1 MSSRSNFSPGGAG
14 SMKSNVNVNLNTAGG
29 NKKQGITSRVTTDAW
44 TNSSIQSDSNGMNRN
59 IVFTQNQLGGVGVGR
74 SMFKGVSNG
83 ADGSSNKGPYFY
95 GGKDYLEFPKAQGFE
110 SFPYGLSAS
119 NGNNKIQV
127 TTTGVLL
134 TTGISSIML
143 NDTIDIIGNMSCSG
157 TIDVPGMNT
166 TVVDTANDNNM
177 SIASSQTTGVL
188 NIGTGLRTTTG
199 SGGGINIGT
208 GAGAI
213 PIVIGSEQSSTSLRG
228 TVNVVTKLTS
238 PTYDASDV
246 GVAMTIGSNL
256 TTGSLAIGGTQTGNI
271 SLGAGQTTGILNI
284 GTGSRTTSGNG
295 GAINIGTGENV
306 TAPINIGGGTSSS
319 GSINIGHIGATGTS
333 TVNINTSTAGSHP
346 VNIGSTSAL
355 TTIGGDLTVNE
366 RLTPNKGITCPTI
379 SPTLDK
385 TNLLY
390 TYTFN
395 TTSSS
400 STAVGTTYLYSPTS
414 NSTGA
419 GNYLNAGIYA
429 VFVNSVA
436 YEIGGPSTGS
446 CSYTLGV
453 CYGTVTGS
461 LSTSTQYGTGT
472 VTNVSKSL
480 IYQRLGTNNI
490 RIGNNLAGTFTLTS
504 TNFVNIQIIK
514 EITVAFTL
522 GNFWTSVDGL
532 IIRIG

>member
-127 TTTGVLL
+127 TTSGVLL

-166 TVVDTANDNNM
+166 TVVDTANENNM

-271 SLGAGQTTGILNI
+271 SLGAGQTSGILNI
-284 GTGSRTTSGNG
+284 GTGSRITSGNG

-355 TTIGGDLTVNE
+355 TTIGGDLTVTGL
-366 RLTPNKGITCPTI
+366 LTSGLKLASGQYITTSHSGTI
-379 SPTLDK
+379 SAP
-385 TNLLY
+385 
-390 TYTFN
+390 
-395 TTSSS
+395 
-400 STAVGTTYLYSPTS
+400 
-414 NSTGA
+414 
-419 GNYLNAGIYA
+419 
-429 VFVNSVA
+429 
-436 YEIGGPSTGS
+436 
-446 CSYTLGV
+446 
-453 CYGTVTGS
+453 
-461 LSTSTQYGTGT
+461 TSTQVGGIITGSSISTTPPTTATISSIGSIALTAGTWVLSATKQYNNSQNTTRMNFSYGDTLRTSATQISTDNKYGMVSVPFSNQINYANISAIVSLTASAT
-472 VTNVSKSL
+472 VYLNVYMEYTSVPS
-480 IYQRLGTNNI
+480 
-490 RIGNNLAGTFTLTS
+490 IGNA
-504 TNFVNIQIIK
+504 NFLFNAV
-514 EITVAFTL
+514 
-522 GNFWTSVDGL
+522 
-532 IIRIG
+532 RIA